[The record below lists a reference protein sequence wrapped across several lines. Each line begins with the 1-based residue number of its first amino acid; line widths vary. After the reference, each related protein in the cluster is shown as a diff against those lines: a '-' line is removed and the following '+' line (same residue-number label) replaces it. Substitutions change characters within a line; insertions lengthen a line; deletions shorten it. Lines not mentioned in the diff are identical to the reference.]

1 MLPLLVAVALSSSI
15 TGAAPLPGSR
25 TLTIAGD
32 ARVTFR
38 PNQVAATFLVTAT
51 HRDQATAR
59 RQSDEKVRKVLDG
72 LLAAGVQARDLTVTE
87 AAPAPEY
94 RGNEVT
100 GYVSNRHVAVVITDM
115 ARIDEALTAAVRA
128 GGQPAGNVVVRH
140 TDAKAFET
148 KARLAAAA
156 VARERAQGI
165 VEALGGKL
173 GLPRTVSES
182 GQPNQGQGVGAVV
195 VGPEGKV
202 TSGFGA
208 VELSV
213 LGQVHVVFD
222 ILDAP

>member
-1 MLPLLVAVALSSSI
+1 MLPLLVAVALSSSVP
-15 TGAAPLPGSR
+15 GAYPSSGAR

-32 ARVTFR
+32 ARVSFR
-38 PNQVAATFLVTAT
+38 PNQVATTFLVTAS
-51 HRDQATAR
+51 HRDQAVAR
-59 RQSDEKVRKVLDG
+59 RQSDEKVRKVLDA
-72 LLAAGVQARDLTVTE
+72 LLAAGVQPRDLTATE
-87 AAPAPEY
+87 VGPSPEY
-94 RGNEVT
+94 RGNEVISYLST
-100 GYVSNRHVAVVITDM
+100 RHVAIVITDM

-128 GGQPAGNVVVRH
+128 GAQPSGAVMVRH
-140 TDAKAFET
+140 SDSRAFET
-148 KARLAAAA
+148 KARIAAAA
-156 VARERAQGI
+156 VARERAAGI

-182 GQPNQGQGVGAVV
+182 GQPNPGQSAGSVV
-195 VGPEGKV
+195 VGPDGKV